1 MKGEKEMKE
10 NEKQTN
16 EGDYPFFIHGDP
28 FQQQNT
34 YPTHTHGLTEV
45 GWPEFFIDPLAFGWI
60 GNARLIHAVYRFL
73 RRPGNGSKL
82 DAVLKGE
89 IVEITDEDL
98 YPGCASDTAYTY
110 CLREANRSFEGV
122 KLAYPNQA
130 EHENIPMQVVQIWVK
145 GDDFALTDEYYKGG
159 IKW

>member
-1 MKGEKEMKE
+1 MKTKEKKEMDV
-10 NEKQTN
+10 
-16 EGDYPFFIHGDP
+16 DYPFIIHADP
-28 FQQQNT
+28 FQLPNT
-34 YPTHTHGLTEV
+34 YPTHTHGLMEV
-45 GWPEFFIDPLAFGWI
+45 GWPEFFIDPLAFGGI
-60 GNARLIHAVYRFL
+60 GNAGLINAVYRFL
-73 RRPGNGSKL
+73 RRPGNGSRL

-110 CLREANRSFEGV
+110 CLREAPRSFEGV
-122 KLAYPNQA
+122 KLAFPNQA
-130 EHENIPMQVVQIWVK
+130 EHENIPLRVVQIWVK